1 MTNGRRSI
9 GHVALVGAGPGDPDL
24 WTVRAAARVAEA
36 DLVLYD
42 ALVDAGSL
50 RKMTRAQCFCV
61 GKRAGRAS
69 VKQETIH
76 RLMVRA
82 AKMGKRVVR
91 LQGGDPFVFG
101 RGGEEALALAHA
113 GIPFEVVPGVTTA
126 VAAPAL
132 ADIPVTHRGVSS
144 AFVVVAG
151 HTPET
156 LDGGLAAVKPNR
168 VTVVVMMALSGR
180 AALCARLVAH
190 GWSSATPCAIVCA
203 ASTPQAWTW
212 TGPLSDLAQAVP
224 PEGVAGVVVAGD
236 VVKIREAVAAA
247 RAPRE
252 NGSDVGLDE
261 VTYGRY

>member
-1 MTNGRRSI
+1 MTDGRTSR
-9 GHVALVGAGPGDPDL
+9 GHVALVGAGPGDPEL
-24 WTVRAAARVAEA
+24 WTVRAVARVAEA

-50 RKMTRAQCFCV
+50 RRMTRAQCFCV

-76 RLMVRA
+76 RLMIRA
-82 AKMGKRVVR
+82 ARMGKRVVR

-113 GIPFEVVPGVTTA
+113 GIPFEVVPGVTNA

-132 ADIPVTHRGVSS
+132 AGIPVTHRGLAS

-156 LDGGLAAVKPNR
+156 LDGALAAVTPNK
-168 VTVVVMMALSGR
+168 VTVVVMMALAGR
-180 AALCARLVAH
+180 AEVSDRLVAH
-190 GWSSATPCAIVCA
+190 GWSAATPCAIVCA
-203 ASTPQAWTW
+203 ASTPESWTW
-212 TGPLSDLAQAVP
+212 TGPLSDLARPVP
-224 PEGVAGVVVAGD
+224 PEGVAGVVIVGD
-236 VVKIREAVAAA
+236 VVSLREAVAAA
-247 RAPRE
+247 SAPRE
-252 NGSDVGLDE
+252 TGSDLGLDE